1 MVVRAPNLGGCL
13 CGDCLGPGLL
23 RNGRV
28 GSAPVVV
35 STETNTRRVHR
46 TWLERLKLWRHA
58 YETRV
63 FNGRYEA
70 IGRGSTPEAS
80 REAALKPSVS
90 EPSAEKERGE
100 AAP

>member
-1 MVVRAPNLGGCL
+1 MSVETR
-13 CGDCLGPGLL
+13 
-23 RNGRV
+23 
-28 GSAPVVV
+28 
-35 STETNTRRVHR
+35 TERSRR
-46 TWLERLKLWRHA
+46 TWWEKLKMWRHA

-70 IGRGSTPEAS
+70 IGRGSTPEAF
-80 REAALKPSVS
+80 REAALKQSVS